1 MEARRV
7 VAVDRQSNEL
17 LNWLNPE
24 PELSGMTEIACGS
37 DEFDPL
43 FPFPPRA
50 SRGGRV
56 SPHAGSTPPASKKRW
71 HAAMLPAP
79 PSRGLPPP
87 CGSPASA
94 VAQNLD
100 RSEQTAC
107 LAEGGRKSAD
117 VGESFT
123 QKS

>member
-1 MEARRV
+1 

-50 SRGGRV
+50 SRGGV
-56 SPHAGSTPPASKKRW
+56 GSPHAGSTLRANKSAW
-71 HAAMLPAP
+71 HASMPPAP
-79 PSRGLPPP
+79 PTSGAAAPLWIPRERG
-87 CGSPASA
+87 G
-94 VAQNLD
+94 
-100 RSEQTAC
+100 
-107 LAEGGRKSAD
+107 
-117 VGESFT
+117 
-123 QKS
+123 